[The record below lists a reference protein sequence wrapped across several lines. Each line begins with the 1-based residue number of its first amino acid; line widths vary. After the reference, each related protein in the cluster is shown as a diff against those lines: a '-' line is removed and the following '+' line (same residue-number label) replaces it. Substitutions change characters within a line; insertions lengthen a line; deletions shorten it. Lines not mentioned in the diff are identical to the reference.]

1 MVLGPNGIPISGAG
15 EAECGPG
22 KGVGVQLAESTLI
35 RFPAPLLNVRFVPG
49 RYIII
54 AEQDLDRM
62 ILEGMAA
69 RDRQAAT

>member
-1 MVLGPNGIPISGAG
+1 MVLGPNGLPISGAG
-15 EAECGPG
+15 EAVAEPG
-22 KGVGVQLAESTLI
+22 RGVGLQIVESTVV
-35 RFPAPLLNVRFVPG
+35 RFPAPMLNVRFVPG